1 MGDIREMKKMR
12 SKVIVVFIMF
22 CVINRVSASE
32 NILDP
37 FEVIKEARRLSSG
50 PLWPGYDPSVIPA
63 ALYDGEKTYLFNHPQ
78 PPEDFKKLDRA
89 ENVWVYEGRY
99 PVIVGHSMFDIGGV
113 MTAGVL
119 LDLLKG
125 SSITETAAVL
135 LHEKFHVFQMKNHPN
150 WMPNAVDQFIYPF
163 EDVDHYALVRLEVEA
178 LRHALLSKTSQD
190 KTCWASVAAE
200 LREMR
205 FEKLEDKFV
214 AYERGNELLEG
225 LAMNIEYSAAGK
237 NPVDSFPKE
246 GFSPEDM
253 RMRTYFTGLAMAS
266 LLSLFHPGW
275 EHDIETGK
283 YDCLDQ
289 LFKEKFSDRED
300 RCGFSDEDKKSAFEE
315 AEAAV
320 KNFLKKKSDMKK
332 EFFSQEGFT
341 IVIISEKM
349 PLQPAGFDP
358 MNVTSL
364 SKEEILHHRFLR
376 LKNSSGSL
384 EVMNR
389 KSLSEGCGEHPLFN
403 GVCKL
408 TVAGFSSKPSV
419 FESEGK
425 VVIKSEGFTAEFE
438 NAKFETAGAVLTV
451 TLTEQK

>member
-1 MGDIREMKKMR
+1 MRDIRKMKKMR
-12 SKVIVVFIMF
+12 YKAMLIFIIICF
-22 CVINRVSASE
+22 INRVSASE

-37 FEVIKEARRLSSG
+37 FEVIEEARRLSSE
-50 PLWPGYDPSVIPA
+50 PLWPAYDPSVIPA
-63 ALYDGEKTYLFNHPQ
+63 ALYDGKNTYLFNHPQ
-78 PPEDFKKLDRA
+78 PPEGFNVLDRP

-125 SSITETAAVL
+125 RSIREAAAIL

-190 KTCWASVAAE
+190 KACWASVAAE
-200 LREMR
+200 LRDMR

-214 AYERGNELLEG
+214 VYERGNELLEG

-246 GFSPEDM
+246 GFSPENM
-253 RMRTYFTGLAMAS
+253 RIRTYFTGLAMAS

-275 EHDIETGK
+275 EHDIEAGK
-283 YDCLDQ
+283 YDYLDQ
-289 LFKEKFSDRED
+289 LFKDKFSGMEGN
-300 RCGFSDEDKKSAFEE
+300 CGFSDEDKKSALED

-341 IVIISEKM
+341 IVIISDKV

-364 SKEEILHHRFLR
+364 SKKEVLHHRFLR
-376 LKNSSGSL
+376 LRNSLGSL
-384 EVMNR
+384 EVMNL

-425 VVIKSEGFTAEFE
+425 LIIKSEGFTAEFE
-438 NAKFETAGAVLTV
+438 KAKFEIADAVLKV
-451 TLTEQK
+451 TLIE